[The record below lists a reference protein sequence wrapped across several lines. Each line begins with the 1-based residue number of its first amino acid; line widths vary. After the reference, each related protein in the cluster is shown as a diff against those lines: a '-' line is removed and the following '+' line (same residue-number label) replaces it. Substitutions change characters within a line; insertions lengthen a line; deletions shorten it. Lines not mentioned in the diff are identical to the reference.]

1 MSFEFPKNV
10 TVQWLDDGG
19 HCYAKIPAQL
29 LCDMDI
35 HSRISPYSYLGAGE
49 KSWNEKGYAFLE
61 EDCDF
66 PLFHKACGFWKIE
79 YDEDYV
85 TLQEDFDENCEDTS
99 AWTDEED
106 DDGETFIAS
115 FHVDNLDWL
124 GIEAENFVSIDTWK
138 ELNAYLAKT
147 EEDDDELP
155 NDSDSSD

>member
-1 MSFEFPKNV
+1 MSFEFPKTI

-35 HSRISPYSYLGAGE
+35 ASRISPYSFLGVGE
-49 KSWNEKGYAFLE
+49 QSWNQRGYAFLE

-66 PLFHKACGFWKIE
+66 PMFQKACGFWKIE
-79 YDEDYV
+79 VDEDYK
-85 TLQEDFDENCEDTS
+85 TLQEDFDENCVDS
-99 AWTDEED
+99 DAWTEEED
-106 DDGETFIAS
+106 EDGDTLIGP
-115 FHVDNLDWL
+115 FHVDNLDYL

-138 ELNAYLAKT
+138 ELNSYLAK

-155 NDSDSSD
+155 DNSDTSD